1 VVTDEVFR
9 DITSRLVHESNWQ
22 EGIYLDRGRT
32 RELLDEVFEEA
43 PPLTGPRLDFAELL
57 KRHRRHVYQLKRQ
70 RASVEEVATFN
81 LSRAHHALHWIGI
94 DLANRHSA
102 AMLHVLRQFVQS
114 KDKLPHEASS
124 DAARALEL
132 VARVESSQAPVFL
145 PLKDSPS
152 TEGDLAKALV
162 ELDFSELLEPMNEHY
177 IHFLHRI
184 TTTGILP
191 SAKSG
196 RFRTTPVYVGNPNLF
211 FPPASTV
218 PKLMSEYCRSFPMI
232 LPNVVTYD
240 PIMKAAQVS
249 HRFVRIHPYADG
261 NGRIS
266 RLLMNL
272 VLWRHHPP
280 VYLKA
285 DKKGRHRYSQAL
297 RRADLGD
304 PKPLACLVAM
314 SLVDIYDA
322 LLSALRLK

>member
-1 VVTDEVFR
+1 
-9 DITSRLVHESNWQ
+9 
-22 EGIYLDRGRT
+22 
-32 RELLDEVFEEA
+32 
-43 PPLTGPRLDFAELL
+43 
-57 KRHRRHVYQLKRQ
+57 
-70 RASVEEVATFN
+70 
-81 LSRAHHALHWIGI
+81 
-94 DLANRHSA
+94 
-102 AMLHVLRQFVQS
+102 MLHVLRRFVQS
-114 KDKLPHEASS
+114 KDKLPPEASS

-132 VARVESSQAPVFL
+132 VASVESSQAPVFL

-162 ELDFSELLEPMNEHY
+162 ELDFSELHHPMKVDY

-196 RFRTTPVYVGNPNLF
+196 RFRTTAVYVGNPDLF

-218 PKLMSEYCRSFPMI
+218 PKLMSEYCHSFPMI
-232 LPNVVTYD
+232 LPNVVKYD
-240 PIMKAAQVS
+240 AIMKAAQMS

-285 DKKGRHRYSQAL
+285 DKKGRHRYGQAL
-297 RRADLGD
+297 HRADLGD
-304 PKPLACLVAM
+304 PKPLACLIAM

-322 LLSALRLK
+322 LLSALKLT